1 MKLFSFWLIVD
12 CHKEDRM
19 SQTIYFS
26 LFIFTTGPQE
36 RHHSYQ
42 KSKGTWWFLWRQLGG
57 FAYCFFSID
66 CSKVLLIS
74 FFFVF
79 MLIIIVKNCWFDF
92 EDESANLM
100 FILIDYNFFF
110 TNRLMIFGIEWD
122 VVKINLCG
130 SILQTDWLI
139 GFRLCLILS
148 LLILFLRWFLAK
160 GRNSLWSNHSGVFLS
175 LFVI

>member
-26 LFIFTTGPQE
+26 FLYAPQIHRRDTTHIKNQ
-36 RHHSYQ
+36 
-42 KSKGTWWFLWRQLGG
+42 KGTWWFLWRQLGG

-74 FFFVF
+74 FFIVF

-100 FILIDYNFFF
+100 FISD
-110 TNRLMIFGIEWD
+110 RL
-122 VVKINLCG
+122 
-130 SILQTDWLI
+130 
-139 GFRLCLILS
+139 
-148 LLILFLRWFLAK
+148 
-160 GRNSLWSNHSGVFLS
+160 
-175 LFVI
+175 